1 MKGICFAVSVG
12 PGDPGLMTIGAA
24 RCIERCP
31 VVAAPRTG
39 GERQLALS
47 IAAGAVDLTGKEIL
61 PLPLKMSRDRAQ
73 TARGYELAAAA
84 LARHLAAG
92 RDVALLTLGDASLYA
107 TAGYLLPRVR
117 RAGYETRVLPGV
129 PSFCAGAARVG
140 APLAEREHPLRI
152 LPATLPTLAD
162 ELRRDGGKEILKAAG
177 AAFQR
182 ARAEIE
188 QAGLTGRAT
197 VVENATLPDER
208 VTPLA
213 AYTGAPGYFTMILVE
228 G

>member
-47 IAAGAVDLTGKEIL
+47 IAAGAVDLTGKEML

-140 APLAEREHPLRI
+140 APLAERERPLRI
-152 LPATLPTLAD
+152 LPATAPDLAD
-162 ELRRDGGKEILKAAG
+162 ELRRDGGKVILKAAG
-177 AAFQR
+177 AAFHR
-182 ARAEIE
+182 ARAAIE